1 MVNHSTTHLDAVFS
15 ALADP
20 TRRAI
25 LAQLSDGESAIS
37 TLKAP
42 HKMSLPGVMKHL
54 TVLEEAGLVERQ
66 KMGRVV
72 HCRLAAAPLK
82 EAASWIA
89 EYRQFWDQQLDSL
102 ANYLNSKKTKG
113 E

>member
-1 MVNHSTTHLDAVFS
+1 MVNYSTSQLDSVFS

-25 LAQLSDGESAIS
+25 LAQLSEGESAIS
-37 TLKAP
+37 TLETP

-54 TVLEEAGLVERQ
+54 RVLEDAGLVERQ
-66 KMGRVV
+66 KRGRVV
-72 HCRLAAAPLK
+72 HCRLAAEPLQQ
-82 EAASWIA
+82 AASWIE
-89 EYRQFWDQQLDSL
+89 EYRQFWDRRLDSL
-102 ANYLNSKKTKG
+102 ADFLVSNKSKG